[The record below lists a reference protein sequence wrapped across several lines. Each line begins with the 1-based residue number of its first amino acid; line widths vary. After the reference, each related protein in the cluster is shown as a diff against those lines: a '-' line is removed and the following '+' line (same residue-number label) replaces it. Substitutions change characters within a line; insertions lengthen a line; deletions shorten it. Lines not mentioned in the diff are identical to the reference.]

1 MVSGHGYAQHSPC
14 RALRFFAMQLAQASP
29 LPGIQPREEQWFGQ
43 VAEGGVGAGDG
54 GVGAGGVGG
63 VGGEGEGEG
72 EGEAVQA
79 LTQRW
84 SDPNGAL
91 NVPGFESAPVTDT

>member
-14 RALRFFAMQLAQASP
+14 RALRFFATQLAQASP
-29 LPGIQPREEQWFGQ
+29 SPRIQLREAQWFGQ

-63 VGGEGEGEG
+63 EGEGEG
-72 EGEAVQA
+72 EGGAVQA